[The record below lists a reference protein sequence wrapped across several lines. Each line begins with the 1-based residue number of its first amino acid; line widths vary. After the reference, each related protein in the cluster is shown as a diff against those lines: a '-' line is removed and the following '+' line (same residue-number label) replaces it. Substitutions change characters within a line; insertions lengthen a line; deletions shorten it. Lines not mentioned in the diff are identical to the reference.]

1 MCCFV
6 TPVQVN
12 LSAYCY
18 VCSGLFI
25 STLLCLFRS
34 VYQCAVIFVRVSL
47 SSLLLRSVYQYAV
60 KFVQVSLSVC
70 FYVCSGQFIS
80 VLLSL
85 FRSVYHLAV
94 LFRPVY
100 QHVILVQVNF
110 ISIL

>member
-25 STLLCLFRS
+25 SMLLCLFRS
-34 VYQCAVIFVRVSL
+34 VYQCAVIFVQVSL

-70 FYVCSGQFIS
+70 CFVQVSLSACNIGSGQFYQHVVMFIQVSLSACCNVCSGQFIS
-80 VLLSL
+80 M
-85 FRSVYHLAV
+85 
-94 LFRPVY
+94 
-100 QHVILVQVNF
+100 
-110 ISIL
+110 